1 LSPPSH
7 DQQEYR
13 ARLRLLKQRLIFAL
27 VFFIGTII
35 AAIGW
40 FIEWKGLNHVSNML
54 DHLTILALIGHAL
67 QVIGVF
73 GYLITPDVIG
83 EYSHSNEDR

>member
-1 LSPPSH
+1 LTSPLH

-13 ARLRLLKQRLIFAL
+13 ARLRLLKQRLIFSL
-27 VFFIGTII
+27 VFFIGTIV

-40 FIEWKGLNHVSNML
+40 FIEWKGLNHVSNIL

-73 GYLITPDVIG
+73 GYLITPD
-83 EYSHSNEDR
+83 EMEEKEEE